1 MRQFLKR
8 EALIFLSAVMFFSR
22 LPVFRFFEDAADYRN
37 NHIRY
42 LPLVG
47 ILLGA
52 LNALAFMLA
61 NQIFPKDISIVL
73 SMITGL
79 ILTGAFH
86 EDGLADTADGF
97 GGGFTRERVLAIMKD
112 SRIGTYGAVTLIC
125 AFGLKFLLLNSLTPQ
140 EIVPATIMSA
150 GASRVFPVLLVA
162 SACYVS
168 EDSAAKSK
176 FVASHISAIG
186 LTVAVLCGIVPL
198 MFGSCRI
205 KLLLSFISLL
215 AIFVLLRLYTLKRIG
230 GYTGDVLGAFQQI
243 FELLIL
249 MNMSW
254 LC

>member
-1 MRQFLKR
+1 MRQVLKR
-8 EALIFLSAVMFFSR
+8 EALVFLSAVMFFSR
-22 LPVFRFFEDAADYRN
+22 LPVFRFFEDTADYRN
-37 NHIRY
+37 KHIRY

-52 LNALAFMLA
+52 LKALAFLLA

-73 SMITGL
+73 SMVTGL

-125 AFGLKFLLLNSLTPQ
+125 AFGLKFMLFNNL
-140 EIVPATIMSA
+140 ATHQIPLAIIIAA
-150 GASRVFPVLLVA
+150 GASRIFPILLVSTA
-162 SACYVS
+162 SYVS
-168 EDSAAKSK
+168 EDNAAKSK
-176 FVASHISAIG
+176 FVASHISATG
-186 LTVAVLCGIVPL
+186 LTLAVICGIIPL
-198 MFGSCRI
+198 LFYCCRL
-205 KLLLSFISLL
+205 KLLLSFIPLL
-215 AIFVLLRLYTLKRIG
+215 AIFMLLRLYTLKRIG

-243 FELLIL
+243 FELLLL